1 MSWTLSNARA
11 SSVWPSRSRLSRPIP
26 NAAMKNL
33 QQNLLILMALG
44 LCGLC
49 VYQWYGQTLQRN
61 EIQKLEQSVYEQ
73 SAAIQ
78 GYTNSIKTMD
88 RQIAQMD
95 ARITEL
101 KAEAKTNADFVIT
114 QKREINR
121 LQAAAD
127 GLTNQVAE
135 YRLAVEG
142 LQGKLKDAY
151 GGIQKQNKA
160 MKELVA
166 QRDEFVK
173 KYNDEVKDRNDIV
186 NKYNDL
192 VRRVETNQAATSK
205 Q

>member
-1 MSWTLSNARA
+1 
-11 SSVWPSRSRLSRPIP
+11 
-26 NAAMKNL
+26 MKSF
-33 QQNLLILMALG
+33 QQNLLIIVALS

-61 EIQKLEQSVYEQ
+61 EIQKLEESVYAK

-78 GYTNSIKTMD
+78 GYTNSIRTMD

-101 KAEAKTNADFVIT
+101 KAEAKTNADLAIT
-114 QKREINR
+114 QKRELSR
-121 LQAAAD
+121 LQVTAD
-127 GLTNQVAE
+127 GLTNQLAE
-135 YRLAVEG
+135 DKTAVES
-142 LQGKLKDAY
+142 LQGKLKEAY
-151 GGIQKQNKA
+151 DGIRKQNDA

-186 NKYNDL
+186 AKYNEL
-192 VRRVETNQAATSK
+192 AAQVEKLQPQGAK
-205 Q
+205 P

>member
-1 MSWTLSNARA
+1 
-11 SSVWPSRSRLSRPIP
+11 
-26 NAAMKNL
+26 MKNL
-33 QQNLLILMALG
+33 QQNLLIIVALS

-61 EIQKLEQSVYEQ
+61 EIQRLEQTVYEK

-78 GYTNSIKTMD
+78 GYTNSIRTMD

-101 KAEAKTNADFVIT
+101 KAEAKTNAEFVIT
-114 QKREINR
+114 QKREFNR

-127 GLTNQVAE
+127 GLTNQIAE
-135 YRLAVEG
+135 YKSAVES
-142 LQGKLKDAY
+142 LQGKLKEAY
-151 GGIQKQNKA
+151 DGIQKQNEA

-173 KYNDEVKDRNDIV
+173 KFNDSVKDRNDIV
-186 NKYNDL
+186 TKYNDL
-192 VRRVETNQAATSK
+192 VSQVQKAQAAGTK
-205 Q
+205 

>member
-1 MSWTLSNARA
+1 
-11 SSVWPSRSRLSRPIP
+11 
-26 NAAMKNL
+26 MKNF
-33 QQNLLILMALG
+33 QQNLLILVALG

-49 VYQWYGQTLQRN
+49 VYQWYAQTLQRN
-61 EIQKLEQSVYEQ
+61 EIQKLEQTVYEQ

-78 GYTNSIKTMD
+78 GYTNSIKTLD
-88 RQIAQMD
+88 GQIAQMD
-95 ARITEL
+95 ARITQL
-101 KAEAKTNADFVIT
+101 KAEVKTNAELVIT

-121 LQAAAD
+121 LQAASN

-135 YRLAVEG
+135 YKLAVEG

-151 GGIQKQNKA
+151 GGIQKQNEA

-173 KYNDEVKDRNDIV
+173 KLNDSVKERNDIV

-192 VRRVETNQAATSK
+192 VSQVEKNQTSEGK
-205 Q
+205 R

>member
-1 MSWTLSNARA
+1 MRNF
-11 SSVWPSRSRLSRPIP
+11 
-26 NAAMKNL
+26 
-33 QQNLLILMALG
+33 QQNLLIIVALS

-49 VYQWYGQTLQRN
+49 VYQWYGQTLQRHD
-61 EIQKLEQSVYEQ
+61 IQKLEQTVYDQ

-78 GYTNSIKTMD
+78 GYTNSIQTMD

-101 KAEAKTNADFVIT
+101 KAGAKANADFVMT
-114 QKREINR
+114 QRRAINR
-121 LQAAAD
+121 LQATAD
-127 GLTNQVAE
+127 GLTNQVAA
-135 YRLAVEG
+135 YKSAVES
-142 LQGKLKDAY
+142 LQGKLKEAY
-151 GGIQKQNKA
+151 GGIQKQNEA

-192 VRRVETNQAATSK
+192 VSQVAKTQTSEGK
-205 Q
+205 R

>member
-1 MSWTLSNARA
+1 
-11 SSVWPSRSRLSRPIP
+11 
-26 NAAMKNL
+26 MKNF
-33 QQNLLILMALG
+33 QQNLFIIVALS

-61 EIQKLEQSVYEQ
+61 DIQKLEQTVYDQ

-78 GYTNSIKTMD
+78 GYTNSIKSMD

-101 KAEAKTNADFVIT
+101 KAGAKTNADFVIT
-114 QKREINR
+114 QRREINR
-121 LQAAAD
+121 LQATAD
-127 GLTNQVAE
+127 GLTNQVGE
-135 YRLAVEG
+135 YKLAVDS

-151 GGIQKQNKA
+151 GGIQKQNEA

-173 KYNDEVKDRNDIV
+173 KLNDSVKERNDIV

-192 VRRVETNQAATSK
+192 VSQVEKNQTSEGK
-205 Q
+205 R

>member
-1 MSWTLSNARA
+1 
-11 SSVWPSRSRLSRPIP
+11 
-26 NAAMKNL
+26 MKTF
-33 QQNLLILMALG
+33 QQNLLIIVALS

-49 VYQWYGQTLQRN
+49 VYQWYGQTLQRKD
-61 EIQKLEQSVYEQ
+61 IQKLEQTVFDK

-78 GYTNSIKTMD
+78 GYTNLIRAMD
-88 RQIAQMD
+88 GQIAQRDGQIAQRD
-95 ARITEL
+95 ARITQL
-101 KAEAKTNADFVIT
+101 KAEVKTNAEFVVI

-121 LQAAAD
+121 LQATVD

-135 YRLAVEG
+135 YRLAVES
-142 LQGKLKDAY
+142 LQGKLKEAY
-151 GGIQKQNKA
+151 GGIQKQNQA

-192 VRRVETNQAATSK
+192 VNQVAKTQASGGK
-205 Q
+205 P

>member
-1 MSWTLSNARA
+1 
-11 SSVWPSRSRLSRPIP
+11 
-26 NAAMKNL
+26 MKNF
-33 QQNLLILMALG
+33 QQNLLIIVALS

-61 EIQKLEQSVYEQ
+61 EIQKLEQSVYEK

-78 GYTNSIKTMD
+78 GYTNSIRTMD

-95 ARITEL
+95 ARLTEL
-101 KAEAKTNADFVIT
+101 KGEATTNADLIVN
-114 QKREINR
+114 QRREINR
-121 LQAAAD
+121 LQITAE
-127 GLTNQVAE
+127 GLTNQITE
-135 YRLAVEG
+135 YRGAVTN

-151 GGIQKQNKA
+151 EGIQKQNEA

-173 KYNDEVKDRNDIV
+173 KFNDEVKDRNEVV

-192 VRRVETNQAATSK
+192 VRQVEKSQAANSK

>member
-1 MSWTLSNARA
+1 
-11 SSVWPSRSRLSRPIP
+11 
-26 NAAMKNL
+26 MKTF
-33 QQNLLILMALG
+33 QQNLLIMVALS

-61 EIQKLEQSVYEQ
+61 EIQKLEQTVYDK

-78 GYTNSIKTMD
+78 GYTNSIRTMD

-95 ARITEL
+95 ARLTAL
-101 KAEAKTNADFVIT
+101 KGEVKTNADLIISQRRELNRSQIT
-114 QKREINR
+114 AE
-121 LQAAAD
+121 
-127 GLTNQVAE
+127 GLTNQITE
-135 YRLAVEG
+135 YQGAVTN
-142 LQGKLKDAY
+142 LQWKLKEAY
-151 GGIQKQNKA
+151 DGIQKQNQA

-173 KYNDEVKDRNDIV
+173 KFNDEVKDRNDVV

-192 VRRVETNQAATSK
+192 VRQVEKNQAANSK